1 MRVGGT
7 VVPPKVS
14 IAPPRGGSG
23 TGTATPPRPSS
34 LQPNQW
40 KVFLIVMAG
49 LGISAMPFF
58 FRSVREAESRVHELR
73 ELNID
78 AEEKRKMAKDMSRDS
93 RLHAGDIFKG
103 IRERREQA
111 RGEG

>member
-1 MRVGGT
+1 MVGKNLPREPPPVFRGHDTGGYMRVGGT

-58 FRSVREAESRVHELR
+58 FRSVRRAR
-73 ELNID
+73 
-78 AEEKRKMAKDMSRDS
+78 RDWPTAS
-93 RLHAGDIFKG
+93 PPLQSVPTQCPACAQGG
-103 IRERREQA
+103 
-111 RGEG
+111 